1 MSNRQ
6 EVLVRNLSRARK
18 AHKLIS
24 YVGAELGPDFDTGDT
39 LIYLEKL
46 CYRIEQD
53 LQDEIQASNGTRGIA
68 HFLRGEIK

>member
-24 YVGAELGPDFDTGDT
+24 YVGAELGPDFDTGQS
-39 LIYLEKL
+39 LIALERL
-46 CYRIEQD
+46 CDQITFEHS
-53 LQDEIQASNGTRGIA
+53 EETRGID